1 MTTFKDLLSKDAQ
14 TQLKEMGGKLSTNS
28 ESDSNGKPTS
38 ANVMD
43 KKEVTQQVKR
53 FGSELIDDDK
63 VLFMQAMN
71 GVRPLKHEKSV
82 NHTQK
87 TNPKDPTTLFR
98 RANAQGGDEKTQ
110 TNLSDMQALLNPVA
124 SEAFLSHKHPTLQN
138 KVFEQLKQGKLRWY
152 DALDL
157 HGSSID
163 EARDAVQTII
173 ANALKHGE
181 TVVKIVHGKGTDAI
195 LKTCVNGWLRQIPE
209 VMAFVS
215 APANDGGNGAVL
227 VLIKKKKLG
236 L

>member
-1 MTTFKDLLSKDAQ
+1 MTTFKDLLSKDVQ

-28 ESDSNGKPTS
+28 KSDSNAKPIS
-38 ANVMD
+38 ANVMG

-163 EARDAVQTII
+163 EARDAVQAII

>member
-28 ESDSNGKPTS
+28 KSDSNGKPIS
-38 ANVMD
+38 ANVMG

-71 GVRPLKHEKSV
+71 GVCPLKHEKSV

-163 EARDAVQTII
+163 EARDAVQAII

>member
-1 MTTFKDLLSKDAQ
+1 MTTFKDLLSKDVQ

-28 ESDSNGKPTS
+28 KSDSNAKPIS
-38 ANVMD
+38 ANVMG

-181 TVVKIVHGKGTDAI
+181 SVVKIVHGKGTDAI

-236 L
+236 

>member
-28 ESDSNGKPTS
+28 ESDSNGKPIS
-38 ANVMD
+38 ANVMG

-163 EARDAVQTII
+163 EARDAVQAII

-236 L
+236 